1 MTTLSPFWDQNYK
14 TSNSVDNFK
23 VTEQLNPNQLTR
35 GQPYGDTSPNELG
48 EYSLHN
54 ISRNFIKSSLALGPI
69 PM

>member
-48 EYSLHN
+48 EYSPTKVLHG
-54 ISRNFIKSSLALGPI
+54 RTDTLRV
-69 PM
+69 